1 MSGNAE
7 EADRI
12 AREALY
18 YDKESDYFDPATA
31 LVDESFQAVTAV
43 ANQHILSEF
52 GDVRG
57 KRILDYGCGVSEGG
71 VYLAKLGAN
80 VVGMDVSNRQLANA
94 QQLATHHGVTIETR
108 LVTGS
113 RIPADDNEF
122 DLVYGNG
129 VLHHVPLNSAVPE
142 LARILKA
149 DGKGCFIEPLPYNPL
164 IKVYRALATRN
175 RTEDEQPLTWKDVE
189 NLGKHFSEVT
199 HREMW
204 LTTQSVFL
212 KFFLVD
218 RVHPNTE
225 RYWKKIFTDA
235 QRLRWFF
242 SPLKKIDDTMLEALP
257 YLRRFCW
264 VTVITALF
272 PRKTQSVDIPPSA

>member
-1 MSGNAE
+1 MSENST

-12 AREALY
+12 SREARY
-18 YDKESDYFDPATA
+18 YDKESDHFDPATT
-31 LVDESFQAVTAV
+31 LVDESFQAPTAV

-52 GDVRG
+52 GDIRG

-71 VYLAKLGAN
+71 VYLAKLGAR
-80 VVGMDVSNRQLANA
+80 VVGMDVSPGQLANA
-94 QQLATHHGVTIETR
+94 QQLAARHDVKIETR
-108 LVTGS
+108 LVTES

-122 DLVYGNG
+122 DLIYGNG
-129 VLHHVPLNSAVPE
+129 VLHHVPLESAVPE

-149 DGKGCFIEPLPYNPL
+149 EGKGCFIEPLPYNPL

-175 RTEDEQPLTWKDVE
+175 RTDDERPLAWSDVE
-189 NLGKHFSEVT
+189 NLKKYFSEVR

-235 QRLRWFF
+235 ERLEWFF
-242 SPLKKIDDTMLEALP
+242 SPLKKADDLILEALP
-257 YLRRFCW
+257 FLRRFCW
-264 VTVITALF
+264 VTVITTSL
-272 PRKTQSVDIPPSA
+272 PKKIPLANIDPPA